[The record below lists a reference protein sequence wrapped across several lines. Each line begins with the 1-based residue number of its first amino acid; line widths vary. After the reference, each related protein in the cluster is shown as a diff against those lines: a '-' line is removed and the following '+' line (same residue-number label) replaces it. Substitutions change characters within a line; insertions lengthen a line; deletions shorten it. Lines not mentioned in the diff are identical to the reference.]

1 MTDPVVQRRQRL
13 TGIALICGTVLFFAC
28 LDTTAKYLNHYV
40 DTVEVVW
47 ARYTGGFLLA
57 LIISNPVSRPALMA
71 TTRPWLQVG
80 RSLLLLGSTL
90 FNFLALRWLQL
101 DQTTSIMFSTP
112 FLVAIMSGP
121 VLGEWVGWRRWCAI
135 GVGFAGVLLVTRPG
149 FGGISPAA
157 LLTVLSVICY
167 AFYLITTRLLART
180 DSSETTLFYSN
191 LVGVVLMSIIVPF
204 IWSTPHDPLI
214 IGLMVL
220 SGALGSTGHY
230 LLILAHRLAPP
241 SVLAPFLYTQ
251 LIWVIALGFLV
262 FGDLPNQWTLA
273 GAAIVV
279 ASGLYLLHR
288 EHVLGRQTV
297 TDSLIE

>member
-71 TTRPWLQVG
+71 TTRPWLQIG

-180 DSSETTLFYSN
+180 NSSETTLFYSN